1 MLEICV
7 DDPAGLDAAIAG
19 GADRIELCGALAI
32 GGITPSAG
40 LIAAAATAPIPVHVL
55 LRPRGGDFVHDAR
68 EEAILAADLDQVAA
82 AGLAG
87 IVIGATTADGTL
99 DAPLLARLIA
109 RARGW
114 SDRRTTPLSITL
126 HRAFDVCVDQT
137 AALET
142 AIGLG
147 FDRILTSG
155 GAVTALAGRDRIAAL
170 VAQAGDRIRILPGSG
185 INADTAAA
193 ILATGVMELHA
204 SCGVSV
210 VQDPACV
217 RMGFAPRDMR
227 RTDRDTVAR
236 LKAIL
241 VGTLQKTSLEQDQ
254 FITYDP
260 QP

>member
-7 DDPAGLDAAIAG
+7 DDHAGLDAAIAG

-40 LIAAAATAPIPVHVL
+40 LIAAAAAVSIPVHAL
-55 LRPRGGDFVHDAR
+55 LRPRGGDFVHDAQ
-68 EEAILAADLDQVAA
+68 EEAILAADLDQVAT

-87 IVIGATTADGTL
+87 IVIGATTAGGAL
-99 DAPLLARLIA
+99 DEALLARLIA

-114 SDRRTTPLSITL
+114 NDRRATPLSITL
-126 HRAFDVCVDQT
+126 HRAFDRCVDQP

-142 AIGLG
+142 AIALG

-170 VAQAGDRIRILPGSG
+170 VGQAGGRIGILPGSG
-185 INADTAAA
+185 VNADTAPA
-193 ILATGVMELHA
+193 ILTTGVSELHA
-204 SCGVSV
+204 SCGVPV
-210 VQDPACV
+210 AQDPALV
-217 RMGFAPRDMR
+217 AMGFSPAEAR
-227 RTDRDTVAR
+227 RTDAAAVAA

-241 VGTLQKTSLEQDQ
+241 VEPARKLRLSKTNS
-254 FITYDP
+254 
-260 QP
+260 